1 MRAVLVDLDGVIGDT
16 RPLWEAWLDDLQRR
30 SRVAVD
36 DLPEDRTA
44 AASVLDDRLAN
55 WRALLERFAADHAP
69 VYLRPDPETNAR
81 LRALEQ
87 ATVRI
92 GAFSDAPP
100 ELAQA
105 ALMQLGAGR
114 RVACVGT
121 LAQVTDELGREAPV
135 IRTRAELA
143 ALP

>member
-1 MRAVLVDLDGVIGDT
+1 VRAVLVDLDGVIGDT
-16 RPLWEAWLDDLQRR
+16 RPLWDAWLDDLERR
-30 SRVAVD
+30 SRIAVD
-36 DLPEDRTA
+36 DLPQDRTA

-55 WRALLERFAADHAP
+55 WRALLERFAAEHAP

-105 ALMQLGAGR
+105 ALTQLGAGR

-121 LAQVTDELGREAPV
+121 LDEVSGVLGADALV
-135 IRTRAELA
+135 VRTRTELA